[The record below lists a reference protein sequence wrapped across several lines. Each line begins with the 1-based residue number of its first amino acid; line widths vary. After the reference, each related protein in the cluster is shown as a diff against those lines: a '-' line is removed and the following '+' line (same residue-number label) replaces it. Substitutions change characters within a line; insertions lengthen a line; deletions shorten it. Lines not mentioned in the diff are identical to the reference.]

1 METDQIRDNIKVS
14 SFTASIKAK
23 FGDVFISMT
32 VRPADQDEP
41 WDMDDMKQI
50 SSTVFREIVKDKNLA
65 LYITG
70 KEDPVRIA
78 EFEKITQKR
87 YEIVMKKITKVNGEE
102 Q

>member
-1 METDQIRDNIKVS
+1 MEIDQIRDNIKVS

-23 FGDVFISMT
+23 FGDIFVSMS

-41 WDMDDMKQI
+41 WDLDDMRQV

-70 KEDPVRIA
+70 KEEPVRIA
-78 EFEKITQKR
+78 DFENMTQKR
-87 YEIVMKKITKVNGEE
+87 YEVVMKKLTRVNGEE